1 VVGNEGE
8 RAMTFYAIVTGVSRG
23 LGEALARE
31 LLAHDAYVVGI
42 GRASSTK
49 LAGERYR
56 FLRCDLRD
64 AVALPEMLEPVFAE
78 IAAQRPSAV
87 CLVNN
92 AATLEPVG
100 VLGTTQATDIET
112 SIGVNLIAPTVIA
125 AIFRC
130 IFDDASVSRRIINVS
145 SGAAQRVITGEALY
159 CIAKAGLEMLTRTLA
174 AEHGS
179 ETFHAI
185 TLRPG
190 IIDTPMQTFA
200 RSQSKETLPSVDL
213 FKGFHANRQLV
224 PADVVARKVV
234 ARLVLGPVEQ
244 GRTYSYAEL

>member
-1 VVGNEGE
+1 
-8 RAMTFYAIVTGVSRG
+8 MTICAIVTGVSRG
-23 LGEALARE
+23 LGEALGRE
-31 LLAHDAYVVGI
+31 LLAHGAFVLGI
-42 GRASSTK
+42 GRASSPH
-49 LAGERYR
+49 LAGERYA

-64 AVALPEMLEPVFAE
+64 PAALPASLEADLAD
-78 IAAQRPSAV
+78 IAARRATAV

-100 VLGTTQATDIET
+100 MLGTTQAADIET
-112 SIGVNLIAPTVIA
+112 SIGVNLVAPTVIA
-125 AIFRC
+125 GLFCRV
-130 IFDDASVSRRIINVS
+130 FDDESIDRRIINVS
-145 SGAAQRVITGEALY
+145 SGAAQSVITGEALY
-159 CIAKAGLEMLTRTLA
+159 CVAKAGLEMLTRTLA

-200 RSQSKETLPSVDL
+200 RSQPKKTLPSVDL